1 MLLLQCL
8 LFGVCRLQKMDDID
22 QASGDC
28 TETSPLQLQPV
39 SPLLPEINIGS
50 LKPVVQ
56 LKRLDVQRSLLN

>member
-8 LFGVCRLQKMDDID
+8 LFGVCRLQKMYDID

-39 SPLLPEINIGS
+39 SLLLPEINIGS